1 VHRPYEGRDATATVL
16 RAVSTVFEDFRYVD
30 VLDAGDRAG
39 LVFAARVGA
48 RELEGWDYL
57 RFDDEGRIAEF
68 TVMIRPLSALVAV
81 VEAMRT
87 ALAGSE
93 P

>member
-1 VHRPYEGRDATATVL
+1 VHRAYEGREATATVL

-39 LVFAARVGA
+39 LVFAARVGD

-57 RFDDEGRIAEF
+57 HFDDEGRIAEF
-68 TVMIRPLSALVAV
+68 TVMIRPLSGLLAV
-81 VEAMRT
+81 VEAMQA
-87 ALAGSE
+87 ALDGSG